1 MASFDVEKDAEEN
14 IHSKIGRYFQILTK
28 WVIPLFCYVQEKG
41 GTMDIRKILC
51 IFFALSLVMLNM
63 ENSKIALADTD
74 GNSCDVG
81 IAVVGNYSILE

>member
-1 MASFDVEKDAEEN
+1 MAPFDVEKDAEEN

-51 IFFALSLVMLNM
+51 IFLH
-63 ENSKIALADTD
+63 
-74 GNSCDVG
+74 
-81 IAVVGNYSILE
+81 YHW

>member
-28 WVIPLFCYVQEKG
+28 WIILLFCYVQEKG

-51 IFFALSLVMLNM
+51 IFLH
-63 ENSKIALADTD
+63 
-74 GNSCDVG
+74 
-81 IAVVGNYSILE
+81 YHW